1 MSVVSE
7 YFIMKWPMS
16 WQLLHTL
23 EIMLKDAAN
32 RLDPVEA
39 GLPVQPEWATGTI
52 SCYQWQQG
60 PPVLLLSLLVGRH
73 VWQFQNSTSP
83 YSQILAFARFPEN
96 LV

>member
-1 MSVVSE
+1 MLVVSE

-23 EIMLKDAAN
+23 EIMLKDAAT

-39 GLPVQPEWATGTI
+39 GLPVQPEWATGTV

-60 PPVLLLSLLVGRH
+60 PPVLLLSLLVGVYGNFKILH
-73 VWQFQNSTSP
+73 HLVLKFLHLQD
-83 YSQILAFARFPEN
+83 SQKT
-96 LV
+96 

>member
-1 MSVVSE
+1 
-7 YFIMKWPMS
+7 MKWPMS

-23 EIMLKDAAN
+23 EIMLKDAAT

-39 GLPVQPEWATGTI
+39 GLPVQPEWATGCLMLSVATGTP
-52 SCYQWQQG
+52 SATPQ
-60 PPVLLLSLLVGRH
+60 PPSRH

-83 YSQILAFARFPEN
+83 CSQILAFARFPEN